1 MNGDLPLLPPASHS
15 KLDRSEAFWII
26 LDKKGPIY
34 DLMTILLF
42 PPNSQIIFEDDDIIA
57 VNKPPGMVVHPAP
70 GSWNG
75 TFVNA
80 LVHHLERATGGTP
93 QAVGFDRRMDVS
105 DGEHNPGLRPG
116 IVHRL
121 DKGTTGVLLA
131 AKNSAMQAKLA
142 DLFARR
148 RVSVSRARPCCLTRQ
163 KSLATRKLAC

>member
-1 MNGDLPLLPPASHS
+1 
-15 KLDRSEAFWII
+15 
-26 LDKKGPIY
+26 
-34 DLMTILLF
+34 MTTLLF

-80 LVHHLERATGGTP
+80 LAYHLEKATGGIP
-93 QAVGFDRRMDVS
+93 QAVGFEPRMDVS

-148 RVSVSRARPCCLTRQ
+148 RVSVSLVRHCCLTGR
-163 KSLATRKLAC
+163 KPFATRNLAC